1 MAYLMHTQE
10 GQVSNAFEEFGL
22 YVASLQGDVQV
33 VQVGDC
39 VAFGYD
45 WSKDGRTNRWDE
57 PGLERKLA

>member
-1 MAYLMHTQE
+1 MHTQE

-45 WSKDGRTNRWDE
+45 WSKGGRTNRWDE
-57 PGLERKLA
+57 PGLE